1 MVTPENKPLSWKK
14 QVLFSFIIVVVLL
27 GAGEGAIRT
36 WALFFRTSYERYN
49 FATGRLEL
57 VPGVRQTTTN
67 GDEFI
72 INSKGFLGPEFEEIP
87 LAGVYRIIAIGDS
100 CTFADGIWTHAYP
113 GMLGDLLNADNAQ
126 RKFEVINGGIE
137 GYNSNF
143 ALERIQQEIV
153 RYQPR
158 LVVIYIGWNDLM
170 KTNPENLSATGKDT
184 FLTQFMESSYL
195 VKAYSKVMFQYLRP
209 LVFQPKIQTSN
220 DGVQAFEAFVPRTY
234 EDNLKAMI
242 EVLQQNGVDVILGT
256 LPTVVHP
263 LMTGEEIKKRNVFF
277 PYYAG
282 TYSVTKFLVL
292 LRAYNDVIRNVGAK
306 FNVPV
311 VDLDEIFNS
320 YRGGKN
326 SLFWDTMHPSAEG
339 HSLIAKS
346 LGLVIQKELH

>member
-1 MVTPENKPLSWKK
+1 
-14 QVLFSFIIVVVLL
+14 
-27 GAGEGAIRT
+27 
-36 WALFFRTSYERYN
+36 
-49 FATGRLEL
+49 
-57 VPGVRQTTTN
+57 
-67 GDEFI
+67 
-72 INSKGFLGPEFEEIP
+72 
-87 LAGVYRIIAIGDS
+87 
-100 CTFADGIWTHAYP
+100 
-113 GMLGDLLNADNAQ
+113 
-126 RKFEVINGGIE
+126 
-137 GYNSNF
+137 
-143 ALERIQQEIV
+143 
-153 RYQPR
+153 
-158 LVVIYIGWNDLM
+158 
-170 KTNPENLSATGKDT
+170 
-184 FLTQFMESSYL
+184 
-195 VKAYSKVMFQYLRP
+195 MFQYLRP